1 MVVAAILPISAFLL
15 CFIHKVRGSHGCVNH
30 SCVLVFAL
38 YKRYVVVAIVLN
50 ISAHSI
56 CFIQK
61 VSGSRGYITHIRV
74 STGFALYTRYVVVA
88 AVVTIAAFYCA
99 LYKRYVVVAAV
110 LPMSASYISFYTKRI
125 VCPPLLAIYL
135 RPTIS
140 LIPKVC
146 MNCNYTCELLSLYT
160 KTTRSPLYYSQPSFP
175 IYRTSMDAPT
185 NTPQFTTFYI
195 KIQYRYFYCYM

>member
-15 CFIHKVRGSHGCVNH
+15 CFIHKVRGSRGCGNH
-30 SCVLVFAL
+30 SRVLL
-38 YKRYVVVAIVLN
+38 
-50 ISAHSI
+50 

-61 VSGSRGYITHIRV
+61 VYGSHGCIT
-74 STGFALYTRYVVVA
+74 Y
-88 AVVTIAAFYCA
+88 
-99 LYKRYVVVAAV
+99 
-110 LPMSASYISFYTKRI
+110 MSASYISFYTKRI

-160 KTTRSPLYYSQPSFP
+160 KTTRSPLYYPQPSFP

-195 KIQYRYFYCYM
+195 KIQYQYFYCYM